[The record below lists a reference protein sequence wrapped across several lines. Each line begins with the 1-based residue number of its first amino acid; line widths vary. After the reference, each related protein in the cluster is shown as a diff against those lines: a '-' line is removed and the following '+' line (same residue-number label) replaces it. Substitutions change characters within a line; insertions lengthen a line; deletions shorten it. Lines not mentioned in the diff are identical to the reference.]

1 MGRRGSDRIDV
12 ETSMSDHD
20 KDSLDEIEPHLSQ
33 SDDPIL
39 VILRGHLLIETRL
52 RDILVRV
59 SRSPDE
65 LQDARLSFYQL
76 LAVVRAII
84 GREDDAVWP
93 FIKRL
98 NEVRN
103 RVAHHLEP
111 GDLDEIIGSLVERLW
126 ARGVGPAMRLA
137 RLRVALHYA
146 CGYLDALKG
155 AVGLRQAYVPRR
167 DAG

>member
-1 MGRRGSDRIDV
+1 MSASD
-12 ETSMSDHD
+12 E
-20 KDSLDEIEPHLSQ
+20 DSVDSIERHLSQ

-52 RDILVRV
+52 RDILMSV

-65 LQDARLSFYQL
+65 LHDARLSFYQV

-84 GREDDAVWP
+84 GRAEEAVWA
-93 FIKRL
+93 FIKRLNKRL

-111 GDLDEIIGSLVERLW
+111 GDLDELIGSMV
-126 ARGVGPAMRLA
+126 
-137 RLRVALHYA
+137 
-146 CGYLDALKG
+146 D
-155 AVGLRQAYVPRR
+155 
-167 DAG
+167 